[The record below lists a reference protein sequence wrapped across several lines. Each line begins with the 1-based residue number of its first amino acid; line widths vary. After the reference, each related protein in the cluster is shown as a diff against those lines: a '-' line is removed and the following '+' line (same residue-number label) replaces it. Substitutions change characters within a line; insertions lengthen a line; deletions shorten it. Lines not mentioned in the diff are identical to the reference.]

1 MREFLKGLELD
12 SELIDTIMAE
22 YGKLVTK
29 DKEDLADLKGQ
40 LLSLQ
45 ETSKNAIELQDKYNE
60 LTKQIEQDNAEK
72 KAKAD
77 DDRLMENINSV
88 ISGKEFV
95 NDYTK
100 NSIVNELKDALK
112 DEANIGKSAKDLF
125 EEITNGQTS
134 LFKNPNQMMDM
145 AEVDESVE
153 KVVTKEAFDK
163 MGYKQRLELK
173 QNNPELFKKY
183 NE

>member
-12 SELIDTIMAE
+12 PEMVDCIMAE
-22 YGKLVTK
+22 YGKNVTK
-29 DKEDLADLKGQ
+29 DKEEITSLKGEI
-40 LLSLQ
+40 LSLR
-45 ETSKNAIELQDKYNE
+45 ETSKNAIDLQDKYNE
-60 LTKQIEQDNAEK
+60 LTKQIEQSDAEK
-72 KAKAD
+72 KAKAED
-77 DDRLMENINSV
+77 DMIMNNINSV
-88 ISGKEFV
+88 IGDKEFV

-112 DEANIGKSAKDLF
+112 NEANVGKSTKDLF
-125 EEITNGQTS
+125 EEITNGQKG
-134 LFKNPNQMMDM
+134 LFKNPNQMLDM
-145 AEVDESVE
+145 SEVDESVE
-153 KVVTKEAFDK
+153 SVVTKEAFDK